1 MTEREQEEPG
11 TALDHGPRGT
21 TAGRAARGAT
31 APPWSTGP
39 VVLRR
44 PDVLAGLLLVLA
56 GIAAAASLVLPWLA
70 DADDDRGLDLLRRG
84 LGDLGDLATTGL
96 WQPLVVVLGGATLLV
111 LGLWA
116 LVPARGHRL
125 LGLVALVVSGAVAA
139 AVLVPLVRER
149 WSPDPFGPGFWCA
162 VAVAVLGL
170 AGSLKAV
177 VTGPRRPR

>member
-1 MTEREQEEPG
+1 MTEREQEEPS
-11 TALDHGPRGT
+11 ALPHGPGGS
-21 TAGRAARGAT
+21 TAGVTPAGAT

-44 PDVLAGLLLVLA
+44 PDVLAGLLLLLA

-70 DADDDRGLDLLRRG
+70 DAEGFRGLDLVRRA
-84 LGDLGDLATTGL
+84 LGDLDGLVATGL
-96 WQPLVVVLGGATLLV
+96 WQPLVVVLGGAALLV

-116 LVPARGHRL
+116 LVPARDHRL
-125 LGLVALVVSGAVAA
+125 VGLLALVLSAAAAA
-139 AVLVPLVRER
+139 AVLVPLVQAR
-149 WSPDPFGPGFWCA
+149 WSPGFFGPGFWCA

-170 AGSLKAV
+170 AGSLTAV